1 MAEKQVTIWN
11 QTFKL
16 PQPFIVLAT
25 QNPIEQAW
33 TYNLPEA
40 QLDRFMMK
48 VNVDY
53 ADKNTEKEIYKRLNQ
68 DYENIKIEKVLN
80 KEDILNIQELLK
92 KIHVS
97 DAIYDYVTKIIDATR
112 HPKNYELD
120 KIKNYIV
127 YGVSPRWGISLIAW
141 AKANAFMEWR
151 DFVLPE
157 DVKKLALDTL
167 GHRIILTY
175 EAIADWITEK
185 DIIKEILDKVPL
197 V

>member
-1 MAEKQVTIWN
+1 
-11 QTFKL
+11 
-16 PQPFIVLAT
+16 
-25 QNPIEQAW
+25 
-33 TYNLPEA
+33 
-40 QLDRFMMK
+40 MMK

-127 YGVSPRWGISLIAW
+127 YGVSPR
-141 AKANAFMEWR
+141 
-151 DFVLPE
+151 
-157 DVKKLALDTL
+157 
-167 GHRIILTY
+167 
-175 EAIADWITEK
+175 
-185 DIIKEILDKVPL
+185 
-197 V
+197 